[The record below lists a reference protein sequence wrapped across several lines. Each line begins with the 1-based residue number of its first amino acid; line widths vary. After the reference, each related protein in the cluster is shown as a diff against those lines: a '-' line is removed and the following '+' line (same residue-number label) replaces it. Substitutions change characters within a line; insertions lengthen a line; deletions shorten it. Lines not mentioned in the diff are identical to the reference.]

1 MDHIPDHDEIESNEE
16 PQNSP
21 AVRHQRPD
29 GVRLL
34 LLLGE
39 DGWIVKLYKEL
50 GGVWKRH
57 LQWIANNLE
66 KLFKSSCEAE
76 IPFCIVCST
85 LYSMNSHGL

>member
-39 DGWIVKLYKEL
+39 DGWIVKPDHEL
-50 GGVWKRH
+50 GGVWKGH
-57 LQWIANNLE
+57 LQWIPNYLE
-66 KLFKSSCEAE
+66 V
-76 IPFCIVCST
+76 I
-85 LYSMNSHGL
+85 